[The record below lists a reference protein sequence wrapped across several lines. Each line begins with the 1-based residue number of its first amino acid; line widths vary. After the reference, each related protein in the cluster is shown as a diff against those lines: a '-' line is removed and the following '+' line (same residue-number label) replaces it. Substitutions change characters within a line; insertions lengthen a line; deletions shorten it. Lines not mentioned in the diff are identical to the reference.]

1 MGTSMSSLVFLSEET
16 LLSVMARFISSLW
29 AEGGLVGG
37 GGGSPDVAAA
47 AELGEPSN
55 EAFFWKVLLLGK
67 FWWCLGC
74 FLASRG

>member
-1 MGTSMSSLVFLSEET
+1 MSSLVFFSEET

-29 AEGGLVGG
+29 ADGGLVGG
-37 GGGSPDVAAA
+37 AGGGSPDVAA

-55 EAFFWKVLLLGK
+55 EAFFWKVILLGK
-67 FWWCLGC
+67 FWWCFGC